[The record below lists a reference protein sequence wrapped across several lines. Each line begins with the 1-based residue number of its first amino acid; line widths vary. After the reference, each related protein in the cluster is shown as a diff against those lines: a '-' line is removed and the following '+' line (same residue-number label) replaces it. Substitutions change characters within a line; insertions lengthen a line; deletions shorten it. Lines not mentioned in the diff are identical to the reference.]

1 MKLLYKYRV
10 ALFIF
15 LALIFSLFV
24 YSFNGTWINES
35 SQYDIIILDNWS
47 ITINGTSYSD
57 VSDSE
62 DKIPVANLGDSI
74 VLENTFPTLDSINS
88 MVFTYESDLS
98 ATELYIDDELVYSYG
113 MDLLENGE
121 LVPNLFNN
129 YPIDNTY
136 SGKNIKI
143 YYYPSRNSAF
153 SGFNDIKIGNTHDMT
168 LSFLQ
173 EMRLPLF
180 SGVFLMIFGV
190 VLRILSPYLFF
201 FHQKDF
207 RLLSTSY
214 FSSCMGI
221 YILSYNKI
229 FLLLSPKPYL
239 NTYLEY
245 ISLYLIPV
253 SILSYLFSLKET
265 KHRKVFGLFFIID
278 LLLFALIVILHFLNI
293 YNFTSYT
300 RIFHI
305 FAIAEGIIS
314 VLFLLHGLLQHKE
327 VKSEGNIDN
336 SEKIFLT
343 GLIIFICFAMI
354 DIVKFNYYK
363 YHSTGGE
370 ASSNIN
376 FMIIGTISFVITLVI
391 SYFLYT
397 ISNTSSELLHS
408 KLSSLAYTD
417 PLTGLANRARC
428 EQVMS
433 ALSEDTIPY
442 VIISFDLDYLKKV
455 NDTLGHEEGDRL
467 LNGFSTI
474 LNDCFWD
481 STIIGR
487 MGGDEFIVIMT
498 EDNVAMCSRKIQN
511 LRNMITTWNKK
522 EQKFNYST
530 SYGYAYSNETPTG
543 QAKEVY
549 MMADNRMYEMK
560 NDKHAQ
566 MLKKEGLL

>member
-1 MKLLYKYRV
+1 MKLLYKCRI
-10 ALFIF
+10 AIFIF
-15 LALIFSLFV
+15 LALVFSIFI

-35 SQYDIIILDNWS
+35 FKYDIMVLDNWS

-57 VSDSE
+57 AYNSDYN
-62 DKIPVANLGDSI
+62 IPVATIGDI
-74 VLENTFPTLDSINS
+74 IILENTIPTLDSISS
-88 MVFTYESDLS
+88 MVLTYETDLS

-113 MDLLENGE
+113 MDILEKGDI
-121 LVPNLFNN
+121 VPNMFNN
-129 YPIDNTY
+129 YPIDSTY
-136 SGKNIKI
+136 SGKKIKI
-143 YYYPSRNSAF
+143 FIYPSRYNAF
-153 SGFNDIKIGNTHDMT
+153 SGFNDVKIGNSHELT
-168 LSFLQ
+168 LSFMQ
-173 EMRLPLF
+173 NMRFPLF
-180 SGVFLMIFGV
+180 SGIFLMVFGV
-190 VLRILSPYLFF
+190 ILRILSPYLFF

-207 RLLSTSY
+207 RLLTTSY
-214 FSSCMGI
+214 FSSCMGL

-229 FLLLSPKPYL
+229 FILLCPKPFI

-245 ISLYLIPV
+245 ISLYLIPI

-265 KHRKVFGLFFIID
+265 RYRKIFGLFFIVD
-278 LLLFALIVILHFLNI
+278 LFLFVIIVILHFLHIN
-293 YNFTSYT
+293 NFTSYT
-300 RIFHI
+300 QTFHI
-305 FAIAEGIIS
+305 IAITEGVIA
-314 VLFLLHGLLQHKE
+314 VLLLLYGLLKPK
-327 VKSEGNIDN
+327 KSENNVDH
-336 SEKIFLT
+336 SEKIFLI
-343 GLIIFICFAMI
+343 GLVIFMCFAMI
-354 DIVKFNYYK
+354 DIIKFNYSK
-363 YHSTGGE
+363 YYSSGGE
-370 ASSNIN
+370 ANSNIN

-397 ISNTSSELLHS
+397 INSTSSELLHS

-428 EQVMS
+428 EQVMT

-442 VIISFDLDYLKKV
+442 VIISFDLDYLKKI

-498 EDNVAMCSRKIQN
+498 EDNVAMCGRKLQN
-511 LRNMITTWNKK
+511 LRNMISTWNKK
-522 EQKFNYST
+522 EQKFNYSA
-530 SYGYAYSNETPTG
+530 SYGYAYSNESPTG

-549 MMADNRMYEMK
+549 MLADNRMYEMK

-566 MLKKEGLL
+566 MLRKEGLL

>member
-1 MKLLYKYRV
+1 MKLLYKYRI
-10 ALFIF
+10 AIFIF
-15 LALIFSLFV
+15 LALVFSIFI

-35 SQYDIIILDNWS
+35 FKYDIMVLDNWS

-57 VSDSE
+57 ADNSDYN
-62 DKIPVANLGDSI
+62 IPVATIGDI
-74 VLENTFPTLDSINS
+74 IILENTIPTLDSISS
-88 MVFTYESDLS
+88 MVLTYETDLS
-98 ATELYIDDELVYSYG
+98 ATELYIDNELVYSYG
-113 MDLLENGE
+113 MDVLEKGD
-121 LVPNLFNN
+121 LVPNMFNN
-129 YPIDNTY
+129 YPIDSTY
-136 SGKNIKI
+136 SGKKIKI
-143 YYYPSRNSAF
+143 FIYPSRYNAF
-153 SGFNDIKIGNTHDMT
+153 SGFNDVKIGNSHELT
-168 LSFLQ
+168 LSFMQ
-173 EMRLPLF
+173 DRRFPLF
-180 SGVFLMIFGV
+180 NGIFLMVFGV
-190 VLRILSPYLFF
+190 ILRILSPYLFF

-207 RLLSTSY
+207 RLLTTSY
-214 FSSCMGI
+214 FSSCMGL

-229 FLLLSPKPYL
+229 FILLSPKTYI

-245 ISLYLIPV
+245 ISLYLIPI

-265 KHRKVFGLFFIID
+265 RYRKIFGLFFIVD
-278 LLLFALIVILHFLNI
+278 LFFFVIIVILHFLHIN
-293 YNFTSYT
+293 NFTSYT
-300 RIFHI
+300 QTFHI
-305 FAIAEGIIS
+305 IAITEGVIA
-314 VLFLLHGLLQHKE
+314 VLLLLYGLLKPKKTENNVDH
-327 VKSEGNIDN
+327 
-336 SEKIFLT
+336 SEKIFLI
-343 GLIIFICFAMI
+343 GLVIFMCFAMI
-354 DIVKFNYYK
+354 DIIKFNYSK
-363 YHSTGGE
+363 YYSSGGE
-370 ASSNIN
+370 ANSNIN

-397 ISNTSSELLHS
+397 INSTSSELLHS

-428 EQVMS
+428 EQVMT

-442 VIISFDLDYLKKV
+442 VIISFDLDYLKKI

-498 EDNVAMCSRKIQN
+498 EDNVAMCSRKLQN
-511 LRNMITTWNKK
+511 LRSMISTWNKK
-522 EQKFNYST
+522 EQKFDYSA

-549 MMADNRMYEMK
+549 MLADNRMYEMK

-566 MLKKEGLL
+566 MLRKEGLL